1 MSTDILAVLKEEIAV
16 AAKTRNVDVDTSIT
30 RDLGLDSLA
39 IMNFMMVLE
48 DRFDVSIPMD
58 MIVDVE
64 TVGELARVIET
75 LQDKQPVP

>member
-1 MSTDILAVLKEEIAV
+1 MNTDILAILKAEISA
-16 AAKTRNVDVDTSIT
+16 AAKTRDIDSGTSIT

-39 IMNFMMVLE
+39 IMDFMMVLE

-64 TVGELARVIET
+64 TVGELARVIGILLE
-75 LQDKQPVP
+75 KQTVA

>member
-1 MSTDILAVLKEEIAV
+1 MNTDILAILKAEISA
-16 AAKTRNVDVDTSIT
+16 AAKTRDIDAGTSIT

-39 IMNFMMVLE
+39 IMDLMMVVE

-64 TVGELARVIET
+64 TVGELARVIGILLE
-75 LQDKQPVP
+75 KQTVA